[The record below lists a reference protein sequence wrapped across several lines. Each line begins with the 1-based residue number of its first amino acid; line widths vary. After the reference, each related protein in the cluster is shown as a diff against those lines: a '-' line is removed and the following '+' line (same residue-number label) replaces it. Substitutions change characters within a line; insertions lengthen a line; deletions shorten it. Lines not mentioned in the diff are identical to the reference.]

1 MNKYKWQTILIKG
14 LAAIIVISIIV
25 YAMLR

>member
-1 MNKYKWQTILIKG
+1 MNRYKWQTILIKG
-14 LAAIIVISIIV
+14 LAAIIVVGIIA

>member
-1 MNKYKWQTILIKG
+1 MNRYKWQTILIKS
-14 LAAIIVISIIV
+14 LAAIIVISIIA